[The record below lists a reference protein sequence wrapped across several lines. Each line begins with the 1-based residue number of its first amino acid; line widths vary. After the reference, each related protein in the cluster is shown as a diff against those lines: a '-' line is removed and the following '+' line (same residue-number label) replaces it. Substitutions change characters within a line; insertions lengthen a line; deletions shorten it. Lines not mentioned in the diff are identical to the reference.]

1 MSNTE
6 AHKDAVRTYFK
17 AMGDGDVDS
26 FRSVITDDYVAVISG
41 QSKIS
46 GTLTY
51 DQVLAFV
58 GGVPKM
64 TTGGFNF
71 DILSLTAEDDRV
83 VSESQGHSTLS
94 NGAEYDNQYIH
105 LFRFRDGK
113 IREVK
118 EYMDTT
124 LAENVLLPVI
134 VLG

>member
-1 MSNTE
+1 MANE

-17 AMGDGDVDS
+17 AMGAGEVDL
-26 FRSVITDDYVAVISG
+26 FRSVITDDYVAIVCG
-41 QSKIS
+41 KSKIS

-58 GGVPKM
+58 GGVPQM
-64 TTGGFNF
+64 TKNGFNF
-71 DILSLTAEDDRV
+71 EIASLTAEDDRV
-83 VSESQGHSTLS
+83 VSESTGKSTLS
-94 NGAEYDNQYIH
+94 NGAEYNNQYTH

-124 LAENVLLPVI
+124 LAEKVLLPVI
-134 VLG
+134 VLE